1 MIKTNANPG
10 EIISLGICGENNARQ
25 IAFDISDWLDTYGPG
40 TAYLVARRSG
50 DVAPYPAVVEQDG
63 SSVTWTLTSADTGK
77 SGHGQAELVYT
88 IGGTIVKSRVWD
100 TYTAEA
106 ITDNTETPPEA
117 ASGWVEQVLAAGAQ
131 AEKAAADAKEVSEKI
146 RDIQEQVDRVDA
158 GVSAAEQAA
167 NAAER
172 SRTGAEEAKSA
183 AADSKVAA
191 ETAAENAAASGMVL
205 CDGDSMTSVGGR
217 VTLPSVAKQSDW
229 LEMTPHD
236 AAALIEKNHQETE
249 QVEDRAIATRKGWTI
264 VT

>member
-25 IAFDISDWLDTYGPG
+25 IVFDISDWLDTYGPG

-100 TYTAEA
+100 TYTADA
-106 ITDNTETPPEA
+106 LTDNTETPPEA
-117 ASGWVEQVLAAGAQ
+117 AAGWVEQVLEAGAQ
-131 AEKAAADAKEVSEKI
+131 AE
-146 RDIQEQVDRVDA
+146 
-158 GVSAAEQAA
+158 
-167 NAAER
+167 
-172 SRTGAEEAKSA
+172 
-183 AADSKVAA
+183 
-191 ETAAENAAASGMVL
+191 
-205 CDGDSMTSVGGR
+205 
-217 VTLPSVAKQSDW
+217 
-229 LEMTPHD
+229 D
-236 AAALIEKNHQETE
+236 AAALIEKNHPETE
-249 QVEDRAIATRKGWTI
+249 QGADRAIATSNGWTI

>member
-25 IAFDISDWLDTYGPG
+25 IVFDISDWLDTYGPG

-100 TYTAEA
+100 TYTADA
-106 ITDNTETPPEA
+106 LTDNTETPPEP

-131 AEKAAADAKEVSEKI
+131 A
-146 RDIQEQVDRVDA
+146 VDA
-158 GVSAAEQAA
+158 AEAAEQAA
-167 NAAER
+167 SRAE
-172 SRTGAEEAKSA
+172 SAVPSGSLEIGSGLVWNGKKLEVDTADNVEQDNTKPITSA
-183 AADSKVAA
+183 AVYTEIGNIEALLAA
-191 ETAAENAAASGMVL
+191 
-205 CDGDSMTSVGGR
+205 
-217 VTLPSVAKQSDW
+217 
-229 LEMTPHD
+229 
-236 AAALIEKNHQETE
+236 I
-249 QVEDRAIATRKGWTI
+249 
-264 VT
+264 